1 MLADKED
8 KLQITG
14 IWQNS
19 PASELGLSPAD
30 ELLSVEGKVQ
40 GEITNKE
47 LINIMMDTDISEFRI
62 TVLKQGVEVD
72 YILKK
77 RELFD

>member
-1 MLADKED
+1 
-8 KLQITG
+8 
-14 IWQNS
+14 
-19 PASELGLSPAD
+19 
-30 ELLSVEGKVQ
+30 
-40 GEITNKE
+40 
-47 LINIMMDTDISEFRI
+47 MMDTDISEFRI